1 MAASQVCGLIL
12 TLAIGSPVAATALT
26 ARHVSLPKIGWNAA
40 HNDFVFRC
48 VSEYVRDQMPIRSR
62 SPPATRQ
69 RALELLASS
78 PAGCSEAIL
87 AAHGFTVKHLV
98 ELVRAGLAT
107 AKIERM
113 VAGGHPMEV
122 TVVRITDAGRQ
133 VLGSRDADP

>member
-1 MAASQVCGLIL
+1 
-12 TLAIGSPVAATALT
+12 
-26 ARHVSLPKIGWNAA
+26 
-40 HNDFVFRC
+40 
-48 VSEYVRDQMPIRSR
+48 MPIRSR

-113 VAGGHPMEV
+113 VAGQTISVGGIARKGVALAPETSLEEAV
-122 TVVRITDAGRQ
+122 RYFSKDLSLTSIVVAEGGFARGVVMRHQLEYANP
-133 VLGSRDADP
+133 RDLVRVIPAN